1 MAGITLTIDVDDKG
15 TVKVKQFADEAK
27 RAMKEMTDGPK
38 AAQGPLASLQEG
50 WIGLTAKVAIGT
62 AAFYAAKRMIY
73 DTSKEIASA
82 GNDIARMSRTFNMST
97 DDLQK
102 WSFAARM
109 ADVDIEG
116 FGQGFKFLTR
126 SMGEALQGSGDA
138 AKAFNLLGINLKDTT
153 DKTKDQQTVLMEI
166 IGSFEKYADGV
177 NRDALMLAVFGRGWM
192 SLKPLIDQGTK
203 AIEENKKE
211 AERLNAILGKDTIR
225 VLSESEDAFKKWE
238 MVWKVAKAETFQ
250 PMITIFTSMVERV
263 LALRNAFKESGFKGV
278 FQDILAAQ
286 EEQRINVLPPA
297 AWTKGWV
304 AGWKPP
310 TKPEAAGLAGAGEYP
325 EWRNIMGEE
334 RVQYE
339 KDYWEAQ
346 QKTWEIENNLIKIE
360 GERAQ
365 QLADDMFPSMDKV
378 RAITEEMT
386 RMGEEQREKLIEIQN
401 LVKDFG
407 WEDYAS
413 GAADASDA
421 AMRETNR
428 MARAAQYSVS
438 GMESTWQELGNT
450 INSVWSQNVTGILKG
465 TTTVADAFKNMA
477 TGMGDAFISAVTKM
491 ITKWILFQDV
501 QGTYKSGAGLIG
513 MVGSWFGGGGG
524 PELLGQYQHGGILP
538 GSWEPIHAFAQGG
551 MVTRPTLGMIGE
563 GGGSEAVIPLKGGK
577 IPIEGGRGDTYV
589 NNTFIQATDVDS
601 FARRYGGVIESIYY
615 KGKRFNKMSMRG
627 Q

>member
-238 MVWKVAKAETFQ
+238 MAWKVAKAETFQ

-413 GAADASDA
+413 GAADASNA

-428 MARAAQYSVS
+428 MALAAQYSVS

-491 ITKWILFQDV
+491 ITNWILFQNV

-513 MVGSWFGGGGG
+513 MIGSWFGAK
-524 PELLGQYQHGGILP
+524 EGGILP

>member
-1 MAGITLTIDVDDKG
+1 
-15 TVKVKQFADEAK
+15 
-27 RAMKEMTDGPK
+27 
-38 AAQGPLASLQEG
+38 
-50 WIGLTAKVAIGT
+50 
-62 AAFYAAKRMIY
+62 
-73 DTSKEIASA
+73 
-82 GNDIARMSRTFNMST
+82 
-97 DDLQK
+97 
-102 WSFAARM
+102 
-109 ADVDIEG
+109 
-116 FGQGFKFLTR
+116 
-126 SMGEALQGSGDA
+126 
-138 AKAFNLLGINLKDTT
+138 
-153 DKTKDQQTVLMEI
+153 
-166 IGSFEKYADGV
+166 
-177 NRDALMLAVFGRGWM
+177 
-192 SLKPLIDQGTK
+192 
-203 AIEENKKE
+203 
-211 AERLNAILGKDTIR
+211 
-225 VLSESEDAFKKWE
+225 
-238 MVWKVAKAETFQ
+238 
-250 PMITIFTSMVERV
+250 MITIFTSMVERV

-413 GAADASDA
+413 GAADASNA

-428 MARAAQYSVS
+428 MALAAQYSVS

-513 MVGSWFGGGGG
+513 MVGSWFGAK
-524 PELLGQYQHGGILP
+524 EGGILP
-538 GSWEPIHAFAQGG
+538 GSWEPIHAFAEGG
-551 MVTRPTLGMIGE
+551 MVTRPTFGMIGE
-563 GGGSEAVIPLKGGK
+563 GGGPEAVIPLKGGK

-601 FARRYGGVIESIYY
+601 FARRYGGVIESIYL
-615 KGKRFNKMSMRG
+615 KGKRFNKMSMR

>member
-250 PMITIFTSMVERV
+250 P
-263 LALRNAFKESGFKGV
+263 
-278 FQDILAAQ
+278 
-286 EEQRINVLPPA
+286 
-297 AWTKGWV
+297 
-304 AGWKPP
+304 
-310 TKPEAAGLAGAGEYP
+310 
-325 EWRNIMGEE
+325 
-334 RVQYE
+334 
-339 KDYWEAQ
+339 
-346 QKTWEIENNLIKIE
+346 
-360 GERAQ
+360 
-365 QLADDMFPSMDKV
+365 
-378 RAITEEMT
+378 
-386 RMGEEQREKLIEIQN
+386 
-401 LVKDFG
+401 
-407 WEDYAS
+407 
-413 GAADASDA
+413 
-421 AMRETNR
+421 
-428 MARAAQYSVS
+428 
-438 GMESTWQELGNT
+438 
-450 INSVWSQNVTGILKG
+450 
-465 TTTVADAFKNMA
+465 
-477 TGMGDAFISAVTKM
+477 
-491 ITKWILFQDV
+491 
-501 QGTYKSGAGLIG
+501 
-513 MVGSWFGGGGG
+513 
-524 PELLGQYQHGGILP
+524 
-538 GSWEPIHAFAQGG
+538 
-551 MVTRPTLGMIGE
+551 
-563 GGGSEAVIPLKGGK
+563 
-577 IPIEGGRGDTYV
+577 
-589 NNTFIQATDVDS
+589 
-601 FARRYGGVIESIYY
+601 
-615 KGKRFNKMSMRG
+615 
-627 Q
+627 

>member
-50 WIGLTAKVAIGT
+50 WIGITAKVAIAT

-73 DTSKEIASA
+73 DTGKEIASA
-82 GNDIARMSRTFNMST
+82 GNDIERMSRTFNMST

-109 ADVDIEG
+109 ADVDIQGFGEG
-116 FGQGFKFLTR
+116 FRFLTR
-126 SMGEALQGSGDA
+126 SIGEALQGSGDA
-138 AKAFNLLGINLKDTT
+138 AKAFNILGINLKDTT
-153 DKTKDQQTVLMEI
+153 GRTKDQQTVMMEV
-166 IGSFEKYADGV
+166 IGTLEKFADGV

-192 SLKPLIDQGTK
+192 SVKPLVDQGTK

-211 AERLNAILGKDTIR
+211 AERLNAILGKDTSR
-225 VLSESEDAFKKWE
+225 ALSESEDAFKKWE

-250 PMITIFTSMVERV
+250 PMTTIFTSMLERV
-263 LALRNAFKESGFKGV
+263 LALRNAFKESGFRGV

-286 EEQRINVLPPA
+286 EEQRINVLPGA

-304 AGWKPP
+304 AGWTPPVAKP
-310 TKPEAAGLAGAGEYP
+310 KPEAPGLPTGKESDSIKEVLAAYESVVQQASEYGEVVMAQH
-325 EWRNIMGEE
+325 ELAELGWSK
-334 RVQYE
+334 E
-339 KDYWEAQ
+339 KDIIAQ
-346 QKTWEIENNLIKIE
+346 VREEIANLE
-360 GERAQ
+360 
-365 QLADDMFPSMDKV
+365 
-378 RAITEEMT
+378 
-386 RMGEEQREKLIEIQN
+386 
-401 LVKDFG
+401 
-407 WEDYAS
+407 
-413 GAADASDA
+413 
-421 AMRETNR
+421 RETNEWGEITVGR
-428 MARAAQYSVS
+428 QELVEAGWAATAKAEEEAIREGIENAKLLHQGWLEAYAETPNTIRDILR
-438 GMESTWQELGNT
+438 MESTWQELGNT

-477 TGMGDAFISAVTKM
+477 TGMGDAFISSVTKM
-491 ITKWILFQDV
+491 ITNWILFQNV

-513 MVGSWFGGGGG
+513 TIGSWFGAK
-524 PELLGQYQHGGILP
+524 EGGILP

>member
-238 MVWKVAKAETFQ
+238 MAWKVAKAETFQ

-413 GAADASDA
+413 GAADASNA

-428 MARAAQYSVS
+428 MALAAQYSVS

-477 TGMGDAFISAVTKM
+477 TGMGDAFISAITKM
-491 ITKWILFQDV
+491 ITNWILFQNV
-501 QGTYKSGAGLIG
+501 TGTYKSGAGLIG
-513 MVGSWFGGGGG
+513 TIGSWFGAK
-524 PELLGQYQHGGILP
+524 EGGILP